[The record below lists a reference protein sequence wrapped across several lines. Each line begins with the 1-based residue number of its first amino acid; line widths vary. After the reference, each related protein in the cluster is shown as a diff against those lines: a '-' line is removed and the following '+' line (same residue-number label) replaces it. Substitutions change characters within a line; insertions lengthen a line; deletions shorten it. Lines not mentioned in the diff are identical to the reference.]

1 MGALFG
7 KDPEPEPA
15 ILWSP
20 YPPVSGVERISPQ
33 GWVPYE
39 KVSRGYDKV
48 TIKGKKLRYGIL
60 ADTNSMDRFMD
71 HPHMVVTETDFD
83 RSKLI
88 VGDIIS
94 FNAGTGSDILHQ
106 IIRIKTDGQG
116 RCYTVQGTNNDR
128 PDPYEIRDQHIR
140 GVLITVIYAMRRL
153 L

>member
-7 KDPEPEPA
+7 KDPEPEPK

-39 KVSRGYDKV
+39 DVSRRYDKV
-48 TIKGKKLRYGIL
+48 IIKGKKLVYGIL

-71 HPHMVVTETDFD
+71 HSHMVVCETDFD
-83 RSKLI
+83 RGKLI

-106 IIRIKTDGQG
+106 IIKIVEDGQG
-116 RCYTVQGTNNDR
+116 RLYTVQGTNNDR
-128 PDPYEIRDQHIR
+128 PDPYQIRNQHIK
-140 GVLITVIYAMRRL
+140 GVLVTLIYTKRRL
-153 L
+153 P